1 MLEQRDERDECGEG
15 TDGEIARQHLVYAYM
30 FAQREREAR
39 MEGAR
44 EGASET
50 WCMPTASTT
59 TSRIFDR
66 SSCVKMTT
74 VCPWTVMRTTLRNCP
89 MQLANLRDPIRTVQ
103 SNTGETVFMHRMNT

>member
-30 FAQREREAR
+30 FAQREREGR

-44 EGASET
+44 ERASET

-74 VCPWTVMRTTLRNCP
+74 VCPCTVMRTTLRNCP
-89 MQLANLRDPIRTVQ
+89 MQLANLHDPYSCI
-103 SNTGETVFMHRMNT
+103 E